1 MSQRSCLAL
10 VAIVVLAQAAFLPVA
25 TAQEPPV
32 LAAQGTLQAAF
43 APGDNL
49 EELVC
54 ESISAARQQ
63 VLVQAYLLT
72 SKKIGAALVA
82 ARRRGIEV
90 LVMLDAEQLE
100 KAVSVAPV
108 LEAAGIPIWLET
120 KYQNAHNKV
129 MVIDAGRPEATVITG
144 SFNFTWTAQH
154 KNAENLLIA
163 RNNPVLAARYATN
176 WERHRADAIPYK
188 S

>member
-1 MSQRSCLAL
+1 MRQRSCLMLA
-10 VAIVVLAQAAFLPVA
+10 AVVLAQAVFMPVA
-25 TAQEPPV
+25 ASQAPPV

-54 ESISAARQQ
+54 DSISGARQQ

-72 SKKIGAALVA
+72 SKKIGAALVV

-90 LVMLDAEQLE
+90 LVLLDAEQLE

-129 MVIDAGRPEATVITG
+129 IVIDAGAPEATVITG

-163 RNNPVLAARYATN
+163 RNNPPLAVRYATN

-188 S
+188 P